1 MLTAPLIPLVY
12 HRWVFCPKCGKA
24 MDMVNGTFTC
34 VSGEMPLSR
43 NLHERLCEVFV
54 SRTRSARPVPLNWGG
69 GWFCPGCGVPATAD
83 REHVRC
89 EKCGEYLDEFLYAL
103 IERHPHR
110 AQDGQGW
117 I

>member
-1 MLTAPLIPLVY
+1 MLTAPLILLVY
-12 HRWVFCPKCGKA
+12 HRLVFCPKCGKP
-24 MDMVNGTFTC
+24 MDVVSGTFTC

-43 NLHERLCEVFV
+43 NLHDMLSEVFV
-54 SRTRSARPVPLNWGG
+54 SRTRSARAVPLNWGG
-69 GWFCPGCGVPATAD
+69 NWFCSGCGVPATAD

-89 EKCGEYLDEFLYAL
+89 QTCGQYLDEFLHAL

-110 AQDGQGW
+110 APVGKGW